1 MIKFILFAMAAIAIV
16 VLGVLLDAQSQTPTP
31 LRTNAPI
38 PKLVFAPG
46 RVEGLTQDVEL
57 RPQTRGQI
65 VSIHVTEGQIV
76 EAGALLV
83 QLDARQYEHELTLAK
98 SELALA
104 EAEKLRLENGAR
116 SFEREEAQSLHDSK
130 LAELDLA
137 LSARDRVR
145 KLKTGSAVSQQE
157 VDENESRVKSLTAQL
172 QAAKSRVESLEAP
185 ARADEL
191 QMATAKIAVAQS
203 RIELAKV
210 TLDRLS
216 LRAPAAGQILK
227 IHAEP
232 GELTG
237 PESLEPTII
246 LADTSRYRV
255 RAFIDELDAPRIKTG
270 MKARIAADGLPDTSY
285 TGKVVRLSPRM
296 SSKQIWS
303 DEPGERIDTKSRE
316 IWIEVDTASDL
327 VLGLRVDV
335 MIDTAGSTAVTAAAE

>member
-1 MIKFILFAMAAIAIV
+1 MFKILLLSCAAAGIV
-16 VLGVLLDAQSQTPTP
+16 VLGVLLDAQSQTPIP
-31 LRTNAPI
+31 QRTEAPI
-38 PKLVFAPG
+38 PQMVFAPG
-46 RVEGLTQDVEL
+46 RIEGLSEDIEL

-65 VSIHVTEGQIV
+65 LKVSVTEGQTV
-76 EAGALLV
+76 TAGSLLV
-83 QLDARQYEHELTLAK
+83 QLDARQFEHELALAQ

-116 SFEREEAQSLHDSK
+116 SFEREEAQALYDSK
-130 LAELDLA
+130 LAELELA
-137 LSARDRVR
+137 RSVRDRVR
-145 KLKTGSAVSQQE
+145 RLRTDSAVSQQE

-172 QAAKSRVESLEAP
+172 QAAKSRVELLNAP

-191 QMATAKIAVAQS
+191 QMATARIAVAQS
-203 RIELAKV
+203 RIDLAKV

-216 LRAPAAGQILK
+216 LRAPADGQVLK

-237 PESLEPTII
+237 PDAAEPTLI

-255 RAFIDELDAPRIKTG
+255 RAFVEELDAPRIKIG
-270 MKARIAADGLPDTSY
+270 MKARVAADGMPETSY

-303 DEPGERIDTKSRE
+303 DEPGERFDTKTRE
-316 IWIEVDTASDL
+316 VWIELDNAQDL

-335 MIDTAGSTAVTAAAE
+335 IIDASSEAQIATSL